1 MLKLLFLIG
10 ILYAIFKIRKFMKQI
25 GGSVNR
31 GLSEMADHQI
41 DDIMIQD
48 PVCEI
53 YFPRREGFH
62 LNDNGKNLYFC
73 SKECRDRYLMGKKNV

>member
-1 MLKLLFLIG
+1 MLKLIFLVG
-10 ILYAIFKIRKFMKQI
+10 ILYAFFKVWKFMKQI

-31 GLSEMADHQI
+31 GLSEMENRQV

-48 PVCEI
+48 PVCKI

-62 LNDNGKNLYFC
+62 LNDNGNNLYFC
-73 SKECRDRYLMGKKNV
+73 SKECRSRYLMDKNNV